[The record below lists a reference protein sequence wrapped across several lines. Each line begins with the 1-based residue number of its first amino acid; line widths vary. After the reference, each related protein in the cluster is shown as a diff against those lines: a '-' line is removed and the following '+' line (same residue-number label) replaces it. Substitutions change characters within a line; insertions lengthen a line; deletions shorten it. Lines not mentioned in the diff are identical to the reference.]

1 MKKGLSISILS
12 AAFSLALSMPVF
24 AGGWRQGDAGRWW
37 YEKDTASE
45 TVYMN
50 SWQKDSTGAW
60 RFAATL
66 DDNEY
71 CKDGWWWIFDSS
83 VQKMKCYY
91 FDAQGYMLSN
101 VVTPD
106 GYQVNENGEW
116 SRTGISK

>member
-50 SWQKDSTGAW
+50 SWQKT
-60 RFAATL
+60 
-66 DDNEY
+66 
-71 CKDGWWWIFDSS
+71 
-83 VQKMKCYY
+83 VQEHGDLQQLLMITNIARMAGGGSLILVFRK
-91 FDAQGYMLSN
+91 
-101 VVTPD
+101 
-106 GYQVNENGEW
+106 
-116 SRTGISK
+116 

>member
-50 SWQKDSTGAW
+50 S
-60 RFAATL
+60 
-66 DDNEY
+66 
-71 CKDGWWWIFDSS
+71 
-83 VQKMKCYY
+83 
-91 FDAQGYMLSN
+91 
-101 VVTPD
+101 
-106 GYQVNENGEW
+106 
-116 SRTGISK
+116 

>member
-50 SWQKDSTGAW
+50 SWQKEHGDLQQLLMITNIAGMAGGGSLILVF
-60 RFAATL
+60 R
-66 DDNEY
+66 
-71 CKDGWWWIFDSS
+71 K
-83 VQKMKCYY
+83 
-91 FDAQGYMLSN
+91 
-101 VVTPD
+101 
-106 GYQVNENGEW
+106 
-116 SRTGISK
+116 